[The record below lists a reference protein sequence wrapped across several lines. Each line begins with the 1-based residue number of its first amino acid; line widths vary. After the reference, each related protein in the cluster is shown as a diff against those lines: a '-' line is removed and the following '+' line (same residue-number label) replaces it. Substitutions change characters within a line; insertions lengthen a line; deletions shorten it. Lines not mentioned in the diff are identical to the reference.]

1 MALKWIDLFDGLMKE
16 AIPFEENGYII
27 KATFDQEASNYAVIE
42 LIAFKNV
49 KNVAISDSG
58 VTFYSD
64 GYKVY
69 LAYEPVTYR
78 FRYQEPYLRDG
89 IYHFPAR
96 FNEIETIEM
105 PKHDKIFISKKPYM
119 SQGSFNVDRPGAGD
133 LTYYIYNNQRV
144 EEHIFQFINS
154 ILTDDLR
161 ITKSVMPEVNKYIK
175 QNLEFFYQ
183 AERPHED

>member
-1 MALKWIDLFDGLMKE
+1 
-16 AIPFEENGYII
+16 
-27 KATFDQEASNYAVIE
+27 
-42 LIAFKNV
+42 
-49 KNVAISDSG
+49 
-58 VTFYSD
+58 
-64 GYKVY
+64 
-69 LAYEPVTYR
+69 
-78 FRYQEPYLRDG
+78 
-89 IYHFPAR
+89 
-96 FNEIETIEM
+96 
-105 PKHDKIFISKKPYM
+105 M

-183 AERPHED
+183 AEKPHED